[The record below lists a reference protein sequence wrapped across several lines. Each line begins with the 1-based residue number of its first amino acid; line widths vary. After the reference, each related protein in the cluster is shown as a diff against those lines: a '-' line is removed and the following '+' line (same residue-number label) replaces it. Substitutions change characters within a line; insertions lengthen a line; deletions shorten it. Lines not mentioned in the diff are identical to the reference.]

1 MQPSPAGCH
10 EGLEMLTVLGRNN
23 SSNVQKVTWCLE
35 ELGVPYQREDVGG
48 AFGRNRDGEY
58 LAMNPN
64 GLIPTVLDDGH
75 VLWESNTILRYLAAS
90 YDTGALWE
98 PDPGKRAEGE
108 KWMDWQLTVL
118 APPMTPLF
126 KQYLRVPAG
135 ERDPVP
141 IERSHKDAA
150 RAFAILDQAL
160 ARSPWLGGERFTV
173 ADIPCGVLA
182 YRWMNLPIERPALPA
197 LADWY
202 GRLAGRPAYQ
212 GQVMVAL
219 S

>member
-1 MQPSPAGCH
+1 
-10 EGLEMLTVLGRNN
+10 
-23 SSNVQKVTWCLE
+23 
-35 ELGVPYQREDVGG
+35 
-48 AFGRNRDGEY
+48 
-58 LAMNPN
+58 MNPN
-64 GLIPTVLDDGH
+64 GLIPTVVDDGR

-98 PDPGKRAEGE
+98 PDPGRRADGE

-118 APPMTPLF
+118 RAPMSPLF
-126 KQYLRVPAG
+126 KQYVRVPAG
-135 ERDPVP
+135 ERDAVL
-141 IERSHKDAA
+141 IERSLKDAA
-150 RAFAILDQAL
+150 RAFSILDGAL
-160 ARSPWLGGERFTV
+160 SRSPWLGGERFTV

-202 GRLAGRPAYQ
+202 SRLAERAAYRH
-212 GQVMVAL
+212 QVMTGM

>member
-1 MQPSPAGCH
+1 
-10 EGLEMLTVLGRNN
+10 MLTVLGRNN

-48 AFGRNRDGEY
+48 AFGRNRDADY

-64 GLIPTVLDDGH
+64 GLIPTVLDEGR
-75 VLWESNTILRYLAAS
+75 VLWESNTILRYLAAR
-90 YDTGALWE
+90 YGTGVLWE
-98 PDPGKRAEGE
+98 PDPGRRAEGE

-118 APPMTPLF
+118 RQPMSPLF
-126 KQYLRVPAG
+126 KQYVRVPAA
-135 ERDPVP
+135 ERDA
-141 IERSHKDAA
+141 ELTGRLAREAA
-150 RAFAILDQAL
+150 RAFTLLDAAL
-160 ARSPWLGGERFTV
+160 AKSPFLGGERFTV

-182 YRWMNLPIERPALPA
+182 YRWMNLPVERPPLPA

-202 GRLAGRPAYQ
+202 GRLETRVPFRKT
-212 GQVMVAL
+212 VMVGL

>member
-1 MQPSPAGCH
+1 
-10 EGLEMLTVLGRNN
+10 MLTVLGRSN

-35 ELGVPYQREDVGG
+35 ELGVPYRREDVGG
-48 AFGRNRDGEY
+48 AFGRNRDAGY

-64 GLIPTVLDDGH
+64 GLIPTVVDDGR

-98 PDPGKRAEGE
+98 PDPGRRADGE

-118 APPMTPLF
+118 RAPMSPLF
-126 KQYLRVPAG
+126 KQYVRVPAG
-135 ERDPVP
+135 ERDAVL
-141 IERSHKDAA
+141 IERSLKDAA
-150 RAFAILDQAL
+150 RAFSILDGAL
-160 ARSPWLGGERFTV
+160 SRSPWLGGERFTV

-182 YRWMNLPIERPALPA
+182 YRWMNLPIERPVLPA
-197 LADWY
+197 LAEWY
-202 GRLAGRPAYQ
+202 ARLAERAAYRN
-212 GQVMVAL
+212 QVMTGM

>member
-1 MQPSPAGCH
+1 
-10 EGLEMLTVLGRNN
+10 MLTVLGRSN

-48 AFGRNRDGEY
+48 AFGRNKDGEY

-98 PDPGKRAEGE
+98 PDPGKRAGGE

-126 KQYLRVPAG
+126 KQYLRVPVA
-135 ERDPVP
+135 ERDPAL
-141 IERSHKDAA
+141 IERSQKDAA
-150 RAFAILDQAL
+150 RAFAILDRAL

-182 YRWMNLPIERPALPA
+182 YRWMNLPIERPVLPA

-202 GRLAGRPAYQ
+202 ARLAGRPAYQ
-212 GQVMVAL
+212 SQVMVAM

>member
-1 MQPSPAGCH
+1 
-10 EGLEMLTVLGRNN
+10 MLTVLGRNN

-35 ELGVPYQREDVGG
+35 ELGVPYRREEVGG
-48 AFGRNRDGEY
+48 AFGRNRDAEY

-64 GLIPTVLDDGH
+64 GLIPTVVDDGR
-75 VLWESNTILRYLAAS
+75 VLWESNTILRYLSAS

-98 PDPGKRAEGE
+98 PDPGRRADGE

-118 APPMTPLF
+118 RAPMSPLF
-126 KQYLRVPAG
+126 KQYVRVPAG
-135 ERDPVP
+135 ERDAVL
-141 IERSHKDAA
+141 IERSLKEAA
-150 RAFAILDQAL
+150 RAFSILDGAL
-160 ARSPWLGGERFTV
+160 SRSPWLGGERFTV

-182 YRWMNLPIERPALPA
+182 YRWMNLPIERPVLPA

-202 GRLAGRPAYQ
+202 ARLAERAAYRH
-212 GQVMVAL
+212 QVMTGM